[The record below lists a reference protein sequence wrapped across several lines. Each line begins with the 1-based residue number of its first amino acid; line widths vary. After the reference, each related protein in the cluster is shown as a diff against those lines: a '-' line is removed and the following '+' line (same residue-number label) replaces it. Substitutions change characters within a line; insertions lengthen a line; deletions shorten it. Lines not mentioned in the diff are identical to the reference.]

1 MKTVHLL
8 LFKYENAMV
17 IFDLYIMYV
26 LVPESII
33 LVLYQWYQL
42 KECRLGKLI
51 LVKADDLNLISWLS
65 II

>member
-8 LFKYENAMV
+8 LFKYENAMA

-42 KECRLGKLI
+42 KECRLGKFI
-51 LVKADDLNLISWLS
+51 
-65 II
+65 